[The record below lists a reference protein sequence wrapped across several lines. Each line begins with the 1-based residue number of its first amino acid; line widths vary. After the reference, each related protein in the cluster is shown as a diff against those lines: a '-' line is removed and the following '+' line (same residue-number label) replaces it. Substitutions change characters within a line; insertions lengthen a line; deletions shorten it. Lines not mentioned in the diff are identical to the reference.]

1 MNFAADCL
9 AATGLDSTQLVLG
22 FAIALGA
29 IAVGL
34 ALFGRTWRNRAALAL
49 TPFLILAGIASMG
62 GLALATSSPAQ
73 AAASCEP
80 ATPSAAPTGDA
91 PVLQAIV
98 YGDYRTQSPYVP
110 NPKAY
115 PSLNAA
121 TVYLP
126 ICEWNQ
132 FSLSPDFEQQIT
144 ALGDG
149 TISYTATGLEAPD
162 AMTTSGVI
170 SFHPTNTGYGYGSG
184 DRSFAFIVTATSD
197 FGTDTKTYTATTYEV
212 GCGG

>member
-1 MNFAADCL
+1 VKFAADCL
-9 AATGLDSTQLVLG
+9 AATGLDSTQLGIG

-29 IAVGL
+29 VAVGL
-34 ALFGRTWRNRAALAL
+34 AIFGRSWHNRAALAL
-49 TPFLILAGIASMG
+49 APLLILVGIASMG
-62 GLALATSSPAQ
+62 GLALAPSNHAQ
-73 AAASCEP
+73 AATSCET
-80 ATPSAAPTGDA
+80 ATPTAESTGAA

-98 YGDYRTQSPYVP
+98 YGDYRIASPYVP
-110 NPKAY
+110 DPRAY

-144 ALGDG
+144 ALGGG
-149 TISYTATGLEAPD
+149 TISYAATGLVAPD
-162 AMTTSGVI
+162 AMTTSGVV
-170 SFHPTNTGYGYGSG
+170 SFHPTNTGYGSG
-184 DRSFAFIVTATSD
+184 DRSFDFIVTATSE

-212 GCGG
+212 GCQG